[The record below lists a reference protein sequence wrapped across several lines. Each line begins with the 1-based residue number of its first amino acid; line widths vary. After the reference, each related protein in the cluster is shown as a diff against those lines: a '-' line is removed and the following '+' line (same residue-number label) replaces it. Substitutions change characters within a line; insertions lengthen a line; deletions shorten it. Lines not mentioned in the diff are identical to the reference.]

1 MTAKNTAKNPPKLTK
16 ALVAFSLSAVFFLVA
31 ISTSLSVGSSAA
43 QTRVNLGTAG
53 SFAVLAGSGITNTGA
68 TTASGTAGANFG
80 SSAINTFTGETDV
93 TTTGVKY
100 TASDPVVDLAKLDLE
115 TAYLDAAGRTPSTE
129 VPTELGGTT
138 LFEGVYTSV
147 SGELG
152 ITGTLTLDA
161 QDDPD
166 AVWIFQAGST
176 LITAAG
182 SDVVLLNGA
191 DACNVFWQVTSSA
204 TLGTGSTLAGHVLA
218 LTSISAS
225 DSATIV
231 GSLLARNGAVTLQTN
246 TFVNDLCVTQTPTPT
261 PTETTPAPEETTP
274 APAPEDTTPSPE
286 ETPTEAE
293 VVAIPSSER
302 TTDSGG
308 QLPNTDSFNW
318 VSLLALGLGV
328 IALGTGIYWTSTRR
342 S

>member
-1 MTAKNTAKNPPKLTK
+1 MTTQKSAQQPFKITK

-80 SSAINTFTGETDV
+80 SAPTNSFTGEADV
-93 TTTGVKY
+93 TTTGQKY
-100 TASDPVVDLAKLDLE
+100 TASDPVVESAKLALE
-115 TAYLDAAGRTPSTE
+115 TAYLDAAGRTPSTV
-129 VPTELGGTT
+129 VPTELGGST
-138 LFEGVYTSV
+138 LFEGVYSSE

-161 QDDPD
+161 QNDVS

-176 LITAAG
+176 LVTAA
-182 SDVVLLNGA
+182 SSQVVLLNGA

-225 DSATIV
+225 NSATV
-231 GSLLARNGAVTLQTN
+231 NGSLLARDGAVTLDTN
-246 TFVNDLCVTQTPTPT
+246 TFVNDSCLTPTSTPTPP
-261 PTETTPAPEETTP
+261 PTEITPAPEETP
-274 APAPEDTTPSPE
+274 AEEEAIASP
-286 ETPTEAE
+286 
-293 VVAIPSSER
+293 ER

-318 VSLLALGLGV
+318 VSLLALGLGL
-328 IALGTGIYWTSTRR
+328 IALGTGIYWARARR